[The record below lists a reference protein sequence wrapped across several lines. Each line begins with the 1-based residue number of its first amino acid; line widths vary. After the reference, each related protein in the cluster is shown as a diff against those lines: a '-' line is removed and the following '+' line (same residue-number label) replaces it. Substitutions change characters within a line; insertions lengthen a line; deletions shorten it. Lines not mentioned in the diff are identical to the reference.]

1 MIKFL
6 SAIAFALLSVSQA
19 LSHAGEDHSG
29 QATAITV
36 QTAPRAF
43 ATSQLFELVAVS
55 NGTALSIYLDDY
67 TTNAPISGASITG
80 ETPAGSV
87 EAVAE
92 GDIYRI
98 DAPWAATPGEYE
110 LLFTVTSGTDV
121 DFLTAS
127 LSVPKVVAAPA
138 PNSPGGL
145 AGFALAHKVRDV
157 VATTIPDRLK
167 QFDPA
172 LIIIGG
178 LGFLGGAAIM
188 ALMRRRVLAAG
199 IMASLLV
206 VVIGTSVAM
215 AETATQNSAQTGTI
229 VRDVAQ
235 RMPDG
240 RVFAPK
246 STQRI
251 LAILTIQAVEAEHRR
266 SIELPGRVIP
276 DPNASGFVQTAIGG
290 RLLPP
295 PGGFPNVGSKV
306 EAGQLMA
313 LVEPKTAAADQSSI
327 RLSKTNLEQQIAL
340 ATRQVERFRTLAK
353 SGSLSRTQLEE
364 AELKLNGLL
373 ESRASLDA
381 VRMEAEQLV
390 APVAGVLSKAEARPG
405 LIAATNTEIFHIID
419 PARIWVEAL
428 SFNGVPVSG
437 DASTNDQSGKAVN
450 LSFAGA
456 GLAEDGQAQPVHFK
470 IEDATGRLRIGE
482 RVIVVA
488 QTEAITKG
496 IAAPRKAVIRG
507 ANGEDIVFVHVAP
520 ELFEPRAVRTE
531 ALDGD
536 SVIIVAGIAA
546 GDRLVTQGAELLNQL
561 R

>member
-1 MIKFL
+1 MNRIV
-6 SAIAFALLSVSQA
+6 AALLFAILSVTNA
-19 LSHAGEDHSG
+19 WSHAGEDHSG
-29 QATAITV
+29 KATAITV

-43 ATSQLFELVAVS
+43 AASQLFELVAVS
-55 NGTALSIYLDDY
+55 NGSALSIYLDAY
-67 TTNAPISGASITG
+67 ATNQPISGAAITV
-80 ETPAGSV
+80 ETPAGPV
-87 EAVAE
+87 DAVAE

-98 DAPWAATPGEYE
+98 DAPWAATPGDYE
-110 LLFTVTSGTDV
+110 LLFTVTAGTDI
-121 DFLTAS
+121 DFLTAT
-127 LSVPKVVAAPA
+127 LSVPKVFAAPA
-138 PNSPGGL
+138 AKAPGGL
-145 AGFALAHKVRDV
+145 AGFALAHKVRNV

-172 LIIIGG
+172 LMTMGG

-188 ALMRRRVLAAG
+188 ALMRRRVLAAS
-199 IMASLLV
+199 IMATLLV
-206 VVIGTSVAM
+206 AVIGSSVAF
-215 AETATQNSAQTGTI
+215 AETVAAGAQGTI
-229 VRDVAQ
+229 VRDIAQ

-251 LAILTIQAVEAEHRR
+251 LAILTIQTVEAEHRR
-266 SIELPGRVIP
+266 SVELPGRVIP

-290 RLLPP
+290 RLLQP
-295 PGGFPNVGSKV
+295 PGGFPNVGSTVK
-306 EAGQLMA
+306 AGQLMA
-313 LVEPKTAAADQSSI
+313 LVEPKIAAADQSSI
-327 RLSKTNLEQQIAL
+327 RLSKTNIDQQIAL
-340 ATRQVERFRTLAK
+340 SQRQVERFRTLAK

-364 AELKLNGLL
+364 AELKLTGLV
-373 ESRASLDA
+373 ESRGSLDA
-381 VRMEAEQLV
+381 VRMEAEQLI
-390 APVAGVLSKAEARPG
+390 APVSGVLSKAEARPG

-419 PARIWVEAL
+419 PARIWIEAL

-437 DASTNDQSGKAVN
+437 NASTNDINGKAVK

-470 IEDATGRLRIGE
+470 IEDTSGRLRIGE

-488 QTEAITKG
+488 QTESITRG

-507 ANGEDIVFVHVAP
+507 ANGEDIVFVHNAP
-520 ELFEPRAVRTE
+520 ELFEPRAVRIE
-531 ALDGD
+531 ALDGEN
-536 SVIIVAGIAA
+536 VIIVAGIAA